1 MSGPFQ
7 VRPLPQGEGWVMVGD
22 FSRDI
27 ADGAHVAG
35 MFPARYAAEAQEFA
49 DRLNIRELAGR
60 S

>member
-1 MSGPFQ
+1 MANRFE
-7 VRPLPQGEGWVMVGD
+7 VCPLPQGEGWLMVGD

-35 MFPARYAAEAQEFA
+35 MFPARYAEEAQEFA